1 MVHDNVPLGRQTP
14 IAGVTEIRGILGLAV
29 SNLGARIVGGEWG
42 IGEVI
47 AKESDLI
54 EELGVGRSVVRE
66 ACRILSAKGLIR
78 SRTSDGTRVLPR
90 ERWRLLD
97 PDVMDWRIQ
106 AGQREDLLRDLLNF
120 RLVFEPGI
128 AYSATLLADVEQ
140 QEVITRA
147 WQAKEAAYH
156 DTDSE
161 PEQRRR
167 AIIETDVAFH
177 QAFASAVNSDLMNQL
192 FAVISSALELLFDH
206 QIRARGY
213 AQTTAE
219 MDNSHEL
226 HARVYR
232 AFMDRNPA
240 AAEAAMRVLIGCA
253 IEDAELGF
261 AQIAQKQNLAQ
272 YS

>member
-1 MVHDNVPLGRQTP
+1 MSQNNQLGRNTP

-66 ACRILSAKGLIR
+66 ACRILGAKGLIR

-90 ERWRLLD
+90 EKWRLLD

-106 AGQREDLLRDLLNF
+106 AGQKEDLLRDLLNF

-128 AYSATLLADVEQ
+128 AYNATLLANSEQ
-140 QEVITRA
+140 QEMITAA
-147 WQAKEAAYH
+147 WNAKEAAYTS
-156 DTDSE
+156 TDVD
-161 PEQRRR
+161 PKQRRR

-177 QAFASAVNSDLMNQL
+177 QAFASAVNSELLNQV
-192 FAVISSALELLFDH
+192 FSVISSALELLFDH
-206 QIRARGY
+206 QMRARGH
-213 AQTTAE
+213 TETSVG

-226 HARVYR
+226 HERVYT
-232 AFMDRNPA
+232 AFINRNA
-240 AAEAAMRVLIGCA
+240 TEAESAMRILIGSA
-253 IEDAELGF
+253 IEDTEAGF
-261 AQIAQKQNLAQ
+261 AQLEKNRM
-272 YS
+272 